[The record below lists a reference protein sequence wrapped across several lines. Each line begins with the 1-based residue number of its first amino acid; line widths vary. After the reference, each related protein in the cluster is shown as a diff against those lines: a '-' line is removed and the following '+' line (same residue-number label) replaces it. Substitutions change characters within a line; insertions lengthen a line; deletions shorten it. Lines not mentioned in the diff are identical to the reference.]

1 MSIITCSVKVKKSF
15 YFKKYY
21 CYCHLY
27 IISIIIFNL
36 LLHLKFPFSLP
47 NSQSHCPVAP
57 PTALHMPTDLAVCPR
72 HSLSCHAQGYAAD
85 SYGSLQPGTGWHTL
99 MNDAALA
106 ITQFTRESAQ
116 RLACTQGAIKADL
129 KENKP
134 KSPNVAL
141 GWGIF

>member
-1 MSIITCSVKVKKSF
+1 MLCESKKELQKVV
-15 YFKKYY
+15 
-21 CYCHLY
+21 LL
-27 IISIIIFNL
+27 ISIILNP
-36 LLHLKFPFSLP
+36 LLHLKFPFGLP
-47 NSQSHCPVAP
+47 HSQSHRPVAP

-85 SYGSLQPGTGWHTL
+85 SHGSLQPGTGWHTL

-116 RLACTQGAIKADL
+116 RLGAIKPDL